1 MIHKAFVITE
11 IALRYYKIKHP
22 ERKYSRHYAVR
33 QWRQDNKIDRDI
45 LKVVINKVFEE
56 QTKILKKL

>member
-1 MIHKAFVITE
+1 MLHKTFKITQ

-22 ERKYSRHYAVR
+22 KRKYSNHYAVK
-33 QWRQDNKIDRDI
+33 QWRQDSNIDRDV

-56 QTKILKKL
+56 QNKMLKK